1 MLLREVLAGGPEDV
15 LTRVLGLSR
24 ERRRELVPELTAV
37 LREGREVVEGPPG
50 SFGARDAEGAERASV
65 ALMASV
71 SARDPLWRE
80 LRVGDPGILRRVLL
94 AREPAER
101 AVLAERAVR
110 GPVGWGVVRELVRAG
125 ELEPVR
131 TAEYFAGWFGWHWGE
146 PELPLAERLR
156 KEPGALEELWE
167 LLPVEGAG
175 DSSFAAYDKY
185 VAESEK
191 WGPALVELSR
201 SGEVDRA
208 RLLELTVEVLGRD
221 FSAYRAQWYTALH
234 EGLAPSAEERAGLQH
249 RYARLCG
256 SGLPRTVS
264 FAVKALGAVDKAGLL
279 DDEVALRH
287 LPAAAAGRGAGT
299 AKLAVRLAGVVVKRR
314 PELAAVAAEVF
325 RAGLGHE
332 ASDVRELAAAR
343 LDVPLAAPAPV
354 VVSDAAY
361 PEPVVVPWAQR
372 RMLVRPLGVPD
383 SPAALAEG
391 LSALLADEHQAD
403 LFLAVLGGA
412 SRVDGDVAGAVA
424 PLVKRA
430 RKVLGGRQPSLL
442 QQLVGS
448 LVLGLAGQE
457 VVPPELGSGWQ
468 LPLRHRVAALLAGT
482 AVPVSAATHEGGWL
496 DPVVFVTRMIEH
508 PAVAEV
514 DVVDALL
521 RLAPE
526 GRREA
531 LALAAGLSGPYA
543 EVVRYALGGDG
554 VVAEDWVGL
563 AATRARYPEAADPL
577 AALRGEPRPEV
588 VWSARVG
595 QDSFGLTKLFFE
607 ESPEPVTPKGLWLG
621 WATEWPWDGVWDG
634 YTLPHE
640 VLSSPY
646 DRDWV
651 DATVAQHL
659 FYFDIEVAD
668 PTEIAGL
675 TPYLDRPSAP
685 GFAGVM
691 MIAAALNTR
700 REEGAQLGV
709 DVAVALFEQRL
720 LGPRALGRALGVL
733 GAELTPT
740 RLVKRL
746 SVVAGEHPAAVL
758 STVDALLPAL
768 DPGLRGVFALL
779 ELAAEQLERGAGA
792 ISAETRQW
800 LGGFS
805 GSSKAAKAASR
816 LAR

>member
-1 MLLREVLAGGPEDV
+1 MLLSEVLAGGPADV

-37 LREGREVVEGPPG
+37 LRAGREIVEGPPG
-50 SFGARDAEGAERASV
+50 TFGARDPAGAERASV
-65 ALMASV
+65 ALMVAV
-71 SARDPLWRE
+71 SARDPLWGE
-80 LRVGDPGILRRVLL
+80 LRVGDPGIVRRVLL
-94 AREPAER
+94 ERAPDER

-131 TAEYFAGWFGWHWGE
+131 TAEYFAGWFAWPWGQGE
-146 PELPLAERLR
+146 ARLADRLR
-156 KEPGALEELWE
+156 GEPGALAEVWE
-167 LLPVEGAG
+167 LLLVEGAG

-185 VAESEK
+185 VAEREK
-191 WGPALVELSR
+191 WAPALVELSR
-201 SGEVDRA
+201 SGDVDRA
-208 RLLELTVEVLGRD
+208 RLLTLTVDVLGRD
-221 FSAYRAQWYTALH
+221 FTAYRAQWYAALH
-234 EGLAPSAEERAGLQH
+234 EALAPSAAERAGLQH

-264 FAVKALGAVDKAGLL
+264 FAVKALVAVNKAGLL
-279 DDEVALRH
+279 DDEVVLRH

-299 AKLAVRLAGVVVKRR
+299 AKLAVRLAGGVVRRR
-314 PELAAVAAEVF
+314 PALADAAAEVF
-325 RAGLGHE
+325 RAGIGHE

-343 LDVPLAAPAPV
+343 LDVPRESPAPV
-354 VVSDAAY
+354 TVAEY

-372 RMLVRPLGVPD
+372 RMLVRPLVVPD

-391 LSALLADEHQAD
+391 LSSLLADEGQAD
-403 LFLAVLGGA
+403 VFLAVLDGA
-412 SRVDGDVAGAVA
+412 HRVSGDVAGALA

-430 RKVLGGRQPSLL
+430 KKVLGARQPSLL
-442 QQLVGS
+442 QHLVGS

-457 VVPPELGSGWQ
+457 VAPPELGSGWQ
-468 LPLRHRVAALLAGT
+468 RPLRHRVAALLAGT

-508 PAVAEV
+508 PDAAED

-526 GRREA
+526 GRAGA
-531 LALAAGLSGPYA
+531 LTLAAGLSGAYA
-543 EVVRYALGGDG
+543 EAVRYALGGDG

-577 AALRGEPRPEV
+577 AALRGGPRPEV

-595 QDSFGLTKLFFE
+595 KDSYGLTKLFFE
-607 ESPEPVTPKGLWLG
+607 ESPEPVWPKGQWLG

-634 YTLPHE
+634 FTLPHE
-640 VLSSPY
+640 VLASPY

-651 DATVAQHL
+651 DASVAQHL
-659 FYFDIEVAD
+659 FYYDFEVAS
-668 PTEIAGL
+668 PTEVAGL

-700 REEGAQLGV
+700 REEGAQLGM
-709 DVAVALFEQRL
+709 DVAVALFERRL

-779 ELAAEQLERGAGA
+779 ELAADQVERGAGV
-792 ISAETRQW
+792 ISAETRAW
-800 LGGFS
+800 LAGFS